1 MGGPRLATELDIAT
15 WLNAEGFEFTYS
27 HSAARA
33 LLEAQ
38 GLTRAGRSRMAADK
52 TAAAREQIAR
62 LLVKTCDDAG
72 CVLLASEAKPRRQQ
86 VTVPQPFCA
95 VCEGSN
101 AKRAV
106 LLMVR
111 ACRIGG
117 MRRLLIV
124 GGTPVQHRDLQKLAG
139 EVIEFRFVAGKEGNP
154 NKRHALAD
162 LNWAQFMVV
171 WASTPLPHRVS
182 TPYTDERPTTLPMIT
197 VARRGIEALCD
208 EVTRSLSL
216 RR

>member
-1 MGGPRLATELDIAT
+1 
-15 WLNAEGFEFTYS
+15 
-27 HSAARA
+27 
-33 LLEAQ
+33 
-38 GLTRAGRSRMAADK
+38 MAVEKA
-52 TAAAREQIAR
+52 AAARGQIAR

-72 CVLLASEAKPRRQQ
+72 CILLASESKPLRQQ
-86 VTVPQPFCA
+86 VTVPEPFCEI
-95 VCEGSN
+95 CEGSN

-111 ACRIGG
+111 ACCAAGV
-117 MRRLLIV
+117 RRLLII
-124 GGTPVQHRDLQKLAG
+124 GGTPVQHRDLEKLAG
-139 EVIEFRFVAGKEGNP
+139 DSIEFRFVAGKEGNP

-162 LNWAQFMVV
+162 LNWAEFMVV

-208 EVTRSLSL
+208 EVTKSLSKPGAAIVRSGL
-216 RR
+216 A